1 MSETQKLITNA
12 RTLYDS
18 GEFEEASRVYLEGL
32 KQTKSVEETALI
44 WAELCWTF
52 YKLEKFEQVIDAAE
66 NVLSFDVQYAMR
78 EDLYRLMGF
87 SYSYLANDDKSRE
100 FLKKSL
106 EIDNES
112 DKQKYIY
119 YELAK
124 LEFRNQNY
132 AESQKELDQVEDYFL
147 NNAKDYWLSLLFFKG
162 FNNYYQQKI
171 EESEKIFNLMV
182 ENSDDPITQSNGYYG
197 LAYITFEK
205 KDYLETV
212 NICEKVTKLNPNFFD
227 MESLGFLMA
236 ASFFSLGRYDVF
248 KLYYEQMKKS
258 YTNGRYFD
266 ELSKMYNKI
275 PKTGETPQA
284 N

>member
-1 MSETQKLITNA
+1 MNDVEKSISNA
-12 RTLYDS
+12 RELYDS
-18 GEFEEASRVYLEGL
+18 GKFEEASRVYLEGL
-32 KQTKSVEETALI
+32 KQTKSIEQSALI

-52 YKLEKFEQVIDAAE
+52 YKMEKFEQAIDAAE

-78 EDLYRLMGF
+78 EDIYRLMGF
-87 SYSYLANDDKSRE
+87 SYSYLGNDDKSRE
-100 FLKKSL
+100 FLKKSI

-112 DKQKYIY
+112 KKQKYIY
-119 YELAK
+119 YELGK

-132 AESQKELDQVEDYFL
+132 QESQKYLNEVEEYFKENDQ
-147 NNAKDYWLSLLFFKG
+147 DYWLSLLFFKG
-162 FNNYYQQKI
+162 FNFYYQQNI
-171 EESEKIFNLMV
+171 DEGEKTFKLLV
-182 ENSDDPITQSNGYYG
+182 EKAKDPISQSNGYYG

-212 NICEKVTKLNPNFFD
+212 NISEKVTKLNPNFFD

-248 KLYYEQMKKS
+248 KLYFEQMKKS
-258 YTNGRYFD
+258 YTSGRYFD
-266 ELSKMYNKI
+266 ELSKMYKQI

>member
-1 MSETQKLITNA
+1 MNDAQKLISNA
-12 RTLYDS
+12 RELYDS
-18 GEFEEASRVYLEGL
+18 GNFVEASNVYLEGL
-32 KQTKSVEETALI
+32 KQTKSIEETALI

-87 SYSYLANDDKSRE
+87 SYSYLGQDDKSRE
-100 FLKKSL
+100 FLQKSI

-112 DKQKYIY
+112 EKQKYVY

-132 AESQKELDQVEDYFL
+132 SESQKQLDLVEDFFKEK
-147 NNAKDYWLSLLFFKG
+147 AEDYWRSLLFFKG
-162 FNNYYQQKI
+162 FNNYYQQNIDEAETVFKLLI
-171 EESEKIFNLMV
+171 EKSEDAISK
-182 ENSDDPITQSNGYYG
+182 SNGYYG

-205 KDYLETV
+205 KDFLETV
-212 NICEKVTKLNPNFFD
+212 NICEKVTKLNSNFFD

-236 ASFFSLGRYDVF
+236 ASFYSLGRYDVF
-248 KLYYEQMKKS
+248 KLYFEQMKKS

-266 ELSKMYNKI
+266 ELTKMYNKI
-275 PKTGETPQA
+275 PTTGETPEA

>member
-1 MSETQKLITNA
+1 MNDAQKLISNA
-12 RTLYDS
+12 RELYDS
-18 GEFEEASRVYLEGL
+18 GKFEDASNVYLEGL
-32 KQTKSVEETALI
+32 KQTKSIEDSALI

-52 YKLEKFEQVIDAAE
+52 YKLERFEQVIDAAE

-87 SYSYLANDDKSRE
+87 SYSYLNQDDKCRE
-100 FLKKSL
+100 FLQKSL

-112 DKQKYIY
+112 AKQKYIY
-119 YELAK
+119 YELGK
-124 LEFRNQNY
+124 LEFRSQNY
-132 AESQKELDQVEDYFL
+132 KESQKQLDEVEQYFKE
-147 NNAKDYWLSLLFFKG
+147 NAQDYWLSLLFFKG
-162 FNNYYQQKI
+162 FNSYYQQFI
-171 EESEKIFNLMV
+171 DDSEKAFNLMI
-182 ENSDDPITQSNGYYG
+182 EKAKDPITQSNGYYG

-205 KDYLETV
+205 KDFLETV

-248 KLYYEQMKKS
+248 KLYFEQMKKS

-266 ELSKMYNKI
+266 ELTKMYKQI
-275 PKTGETPQA
+275 PKSGEAPQA

>member
-1 MSETQKLITNA
+1 MNDVTQLISNA
-12 RTLYDS
+12 RELYDS
-18 GEFEEASRVYLEGL
+18 GKFEEASRIYLEGL
-32 KQTKSVEETALI
+32 KQTKSIEESALI

-52 YKLEKFEQVIDAAE
+52 YKLERFEQVIDAAE

-87 SYSYLANDDKSRE
+87 SYSYLNNDDKSRE
-100 FLKKSL
+100 FLQKSL

-119 YELAK
+119 YELAT

-132 AESQKELDQVEDYFL
+132 AESQKQLDQVEEYFKE
-147 NNAKDYWLSLLFFKG
+147 NSQDYWLSLLFFKG
-162 FNNYYQQKI
+162 FNNYYQQNI
-171 EESEKIFNLMV
+171 DESETIFKLLI
-182 ENSDDPITQSNGYYG
+182 EKSEDPVSKSNGYYG

-205 KDYLETV
+205 KDFLETV

-248 KLYYEQMKKS
+248 KLYFEQMKKS

-266 ELSKMYNKI
+266 ELSKMYKQI
-275 PKTGETPQA
+275 PQTGETPQA